1 LKTIGDCKLVVREML
16 EEVRQEYMG
25 MTVEELVDQVNA
37 MGLETDAV
45 THQGLVD
52 VLMAAEEHAAFH

>member
-1 LKTIGDCKLVVREML
+1 MPNVRQIL
-16 EEVRQEYMG
+16 DEVRQEYMA
-25 MTVEELVDQVNA
+25 MTVEQLVDAING

-52 VLMAAEEHAAFH
+52 DLMAAEEHAAFH